1 MRYSRILFSAGAAF
15 SLLSCTDATATEDL
29 VPVAISVSISDLK
42 LVLGET
48 AVLRAWLV
56 NSEGRGVN
64 GAPLWSSSDAGVATI
79 GAISGIVSTIAVG
92 TATMTASFGDLSA
105 ATIVTVRPP
114 APPVTL
120 TLSKPTSAIVVG
132 GFDILS
138 AVARDSTGR
147 VASARV
153 EWSSADPAVATIGK
167 TDGILLGVTVGT
179 TAVTATAGQLS
190 ASVAVSVIAVS
201 GSLSVAR
208 WTWGLGGGNWASDV
222 ISFSTNSTQL
232 LPVKRDARFASI
244 AAPSW
249 SADGSSLAIEVIHAF
264 DYDDYSHEVDYW
276 SDVYILQ
283 GASLDTSKWRPL
295 TTDGLSK
302 APSWSPNGERIAYLR
317 QSAPFSGNDIYVI
330 NVVGGQPV
338 RVTATTGGYSAP
350 HWSPDGTRLVFSAFD
365 EQLLNS
371 DVFTVR
377 PDGSG
382 LTNVSRHSS
391 EDYDPSWSPDGR
403 QLVFVSWRDASV
415 GTPSAAVYVM
425 DVDGANVR
433 RLTSRNDY
441 SSRPAWSPDGRQL
454 AFLAGGA
461 LFIMNADGSSQ
472 AQLTQPPSGSWDT
485 SPTWRRLQ

>member
-1 MRYSRILFSAGAAF
+1 MRYSRILFSAWAAF
-15 SLLSCTDATATEDL
+15 SLLSCTDATAAEDV
-29 VPVAISVSISDLK
+29 VPVAISVSISDLA

-56 NSEGRGVN
+56 NSEGRAVS
-64 GAPLWSSSDAGVATI
+64 GAPLWSSSDPGVATI
-79 GAISGIVSTIAVG
+79 GVSSGIVSTIAVG
-92 TATMTASFGDLSA
+92 TATMSASFGDLRA

-120 TLSKPTSAIVVG
+120 TLSKPAAAIVVD
-132 GFDILS
+132 GFDILT

-147 VASARV
+147 VASAPV
-153 EWSSADPAVATIGK
+153 EWSSADPVVATIGK
-167 TDGILLGVTVGT
+167 TDGILRGVSVGT
-179 TAVTATAGQLS
+179 TTVTAIAGALS
-190 ASVAVSVIAVS
+190 ASVTVSVSAVS

-208 WTWGLGGGNWASDV
+208 WTWGIGGASWASDV
-222 ISFSTNSTQL
+222 ISFAYNATQL
-232 LPVKRDARFASI
+232 RPVKRDAHFASI

-264 DYDDYSHEVDYW
+264 SWDDYEHWLDYS

-283 GASLDTSKWRPL
+283 GASLDSSKWRPL

-317 QSAPFSGNDIYVI
+317 QSALFSGNDIYVT

-338 RVTATTGGYSAP
+338 RVTVTTGGYSAP

-365 EQLLNS
+365 EQLGNS
-371 DVFTVR
+371 EVFIANT
-377 PDGSG
+377 DGSG

-391 EDYDPSWSPDGR
+391 EDYHPSWSPDGR
-403 QLVFVSWRDASV
+403 QLLFVSWRDASV
-415 GTPSAAVYVM
+415 GTPSASVYVM

-433 RLTSRNDY
+433 RLTSRKDY
-441 SSRPAWSPDGRQL
+441 SSSPAWSPDGRQIV
-454 AFLAGGA
+454 FLAGGA

-472 AQLTQPPSGSWDT
+472 AQMTHPPSGSFDT

>member
-15 SLLSCTDATATEDL
+15 SLLSCTDAA
-29 VPVAISVSISDLK
+29 AIPENVHPSAVSVSAPSLS
-42 LVLGET
+42 LTLGEKGF
-48 AVLRAWLV
+48 LSAWLV
-56 NSEGRGVN
+56 DEEGRRVN
-64 GAPLWSSSDAGVATI
+64 GSPKWSSSDPGIATI
-79 GAISGIVSTIAVG
+79 GVDGGIVSTIAVG
-92 TATMTASFGDLSA
+92 TATLTASFGDLSA
-105 ATIVTVRPP
+105 TTSVTVRPP

-120 TLSKPTSAIVVG
+120 TLSKAAAAIVVG
-132 GFDILS
+132 GFDSLA

-147 VASARV
+147 VAAARV
-153 EWSSADPAVATIGK
+153 EWSSADPTVAAIGN
-167 TDGILLGVTVGT
+167 TNGILIGITVGT
-179 TAVTATAGQLS
+179 TTVTATAGTLS
-190 ASVAVSVIAVS
+190 ASVTVSVVAMTSFSI
-201 GSLSVAR
+201 AR
-208 WTWGLGGGNWASDV
+208 WTGVGSNRVSDV
-222 ISFSTNSTQL
+222 LSFSAASQMP
-232 LPVKRDARFASI
+232 PVRRDSRFGSI
-244 AAPSW
+244 AAPAW
-249 SADGSSLAIEVIHAF
+249 STDGSSLAIEVIHAF

-330 NVVGGQPV
+330 NINVVGGQPV

-365 EQLLNS
+365 EQLHNS
-371 DVFTVR
+371 EVFIVN

-391 EDYDPSWSPDGR
+391 EDYHPSWSPDGR
-403 QLVFVSWRDASV
+403 QLVFVSSRDASAAS
-415 GTPSAAVYVM
+415 PSAAVYVM

-441 SSRPAWSPDGRQL
+441 SSSPAWSPDGRQI
-454 AFLAGGA
+454 AFLARGA
-461 LFIMNADGSSQ
+461 LFVMNADGSWQ
-472 AQLTQPPSGSWDT
+472 AQLTWPPSSSWDA